1 MKRTLTVLLTAC
13 LIFQSWAGAATPVH
27 GASYLAQQDAAGKA
41 GADDESQDVQTDALG
56 TGISENDE
64 PGAVGTDA
72 SENDG
77 LDNFDTDS
85 FRRQRARRLR
95 HRWFRNRWAETDGTD
110 AGNADA
116 QESGVFAAEEGTD
129 TEAESALEVEVRK
142 SEKFPFQ
149 GSVKVQV
156 RGGRQRMRSRIWNLV
171 KTARRQQGLC
181 SRQGIIRSPY
191 RQRGLQSIHRPFL

>member
-1 MKRTLTVLLTAC
+1 MQTHMKFTKFHLILVVKNGSLVKYINFRMDFFRKETCKMKRTLTVLLTAC

-85 FRRQRARRLR
+85 SEDNGPDASGIGGSETDG
-95 HRWFRNRWAETDGTD
+95 AETGGTD

-156 RGGRQRMRSRIWNLV
+156 RGEIGRAHV
-171 KTARRQQGLC
+171 
-181 SRQGIIRSPY
+181 
-191 RQRGLQSIHRPFL
+191 

>member
-1 MKRTLTVLLTAC
+1 LILKVKNGSLVKYINSEWILFRKETCKMRRTLTVLLTAC

-27 GASYLAQQDAAGKA
+27 GASYLAQQDA
-41 GADDESQDVQTDALG
+41 
-56 TGISENDE
+56 ENDE

-85 FRRQRARRLR
+85 SDDNGPDASGIGGSETDG
-95 HRWFRNRWAETDGTD
+95 AETDGTD
-110 AGNADA
+110 EGNADV
-116 QESGVFAAEEGTD
+116 QESGAFAAEEGTD

-156 RGGRQRMRSRIWNLV
+156 RGGQAADAQQDLEFGEDSA
-171 KTARRQQGLC
+171 KTARFVLAPGNYTL
-181 SRQGIIRSPY
+181 
-191 RQRGLQSIHRPFL
+191 SIQARPFL

>member
-1 MKRTLTVLLTAC
+1 MQTHMKFTKFHLILVVKNGSLVKYINFRMDFFRKETCKMKRTLTVLLTAC

-27 GASYLAQQDAAGKA
+27 GASYLAQQD
-41 GADDESQDVQTDALG
+41 
-56 TGISENDE
+56 SENDE

-85 FRRQRARRLR
+85 SEDNGPDASGIGGS
-95 HRWFRNRWAETDGTD
+95 ETDGADIGGTD
-110 AGNADA
+110 EGNADA

-149 GSVKVQV
+149 RKS
-156 RGGRQRMRSRIWNLV
+156 
-171 KTARRQQGLC
+171 
-181 SRQGIIRSPY
+181 
-191 RQRGLQSIHRPFL
+191 